1 MDEQK
6 LNPWE
11 KVVVTMEGI
20 DDWRAQLYGADI
32 KNFPK
37 VRPDNMPVDLYT
49 ELKKK
54 YIVRTKINKAK
65 KDHDE
70 AEEGKNRVQS
80 RYMEWH

>member
-1 MDEQK
+1 
-6 LNPWE
+6 
-11 KVVVTMEGI
+11 
-20 DDWRAQLYGADI
+20 
-32 KNFPK
+32 
-37 VRPDNMPVDLYT
+37 MPVDLYT

-65 KDHDE
+65 KDDE